1 MPTYTYKC
9 KKCEHQF
16 DQRQS
21 YSDDPLTICP
31 ECETENGLR
40 KVVNSVGI
48 LFKGSGFYITDNR
61 NGSSGKSA
69 ASDKGGAK
77 KKSAEGDKSTAKAES
92 SAQSSSKEKG
102 TKKEKSTAVSS

>member
-21 YSDDPLTICP
+21 YSDEPLTTCP
-31 ECETENGLR
+31 ECGAENGLR
-40 KVVNSVGI
+40 KVMNSVGI
-48 LFKGSGFYITDNR
+48 LFKGSGFYVTDNR

-69 ASDKGGAK
+69 VSEKGGSK
-77 KKSAEGDKSTAKAES
+77 KKSSEGEKSTAKAEG

-102 TKKEKSTAVSS
+102 TKEKSTAVSS